1 MTREFSSLSSPLAFL
16 DSKFA
21 TKEDASLI
29 SQVEI
34 WSINSRVFDTFGVD
48 PEMKV
53 ENRLIPQLR
62 RLNIALETWRAD
74 WSDRFNG
81 DEAIAGHS
89 QTAVDLKFYF
99 SKLYLCSHVF
109 RGPKP
114 KNESRQ
120 VSSDMAEFAN
130 SAIDSAAHIVRTI
143 ATDNGIQSSLANLTT
158 YFHTMLAFAAVFL
171 LKMIRQA
178 PMNIKTD
185 KEEIFRLIEQLTTVL
200 VSMTAEVHSHHLLY
214 SLASSIPKLLQTTQ
228 QSQAIPGVTAGET
241 VLTNDDTSLM
251 PSLDLLGNYDFL
263 WPQNADLDLDF
274 FEPSNMPI

>member
-21 TKEDASLI
+21 MKEDASLI

-34 WSINSRVFDTFGVD
+34 WSINSRIFDTFGVD
-48 PEMKV
+48 PELKV
-53 ENRLIPQLR
+53 ENRLLPQFR

-74 WSDRFNG
+74 WSDRFDV
-81 DEAIAGHS
+81 DETISGHF
-89 QTAVDLKFYF
+89 QTAVDLQFYF

-114 KNESRQ
+114 QNEARQ
-120 VSSDMAEFAN
+120 ISPDMEEFAN
-130 SAIDSAAHIVRTI
+130 SAIDSAAHIVCAI
-143 ATDNGIQSSLANLTT
+143 AIDQGIQSSLANLTT

-171 LKMIRQA
+171 LKMVRQG
-178 PMNIKTD
+178 PLNIKTD
-185 KEEIFRLIEQLTTVL
+185 KEEIFGLIDQLLTVL
-200 VSMTAEVHSHHLLY
+200 VSITAEVHSHHLLY
-214 SLASSIPKLLQTTQ
+214 SLASSIQRLMQTTQ
-228 QSQAIPGVTAGET
+228 HSQATPGVTAGET
-241 VLTNDDTSLM
+241 VLMNNDTSPM

-263 WPQNADLDLDF
+263 WPQNADFDLDF

>member
-1 MTREFSSLSSPLAFL
+1 MTREFSSLSSPLTFL

-21 TKEDASLI
+21 TTEDANLI

-34 WSINSRVFDTFGVD
+34 WSINSRIFDTFGVD

-53 ENRLIPQLR
+53 ENRLLPQLR

-74 WSDRFNG
+74 WSERFNG

-89 QTAVDLKFYF
+89 QTAVDLQFYI

-120 VSSDMAEFAN
+120 ISSDMEEFAN
-130 SAIDSAAHIVRTI
+130 SAMDSAAHIVRAI
-143 ATDNGIQSSLANLTT
+143 ATDYGIQSSLANSTT

-171 LKMIRQA
+171 LKMTRQG

-185 KEEIFRLIEQLTTVL
+185 KEEIFRLIEQLITVL
-200 VSMTAEVHSHHLLY
+200 VSMTAEVHSDHLLY
-214 SLASSIPKLLQTTQ
+214 SLASSISKLLQTTQ
-228 QSQAIPGVTAGET
+228 QSQSTPGVTTGET
-241 VLTNDDTSLM
+241 VLMDDDTSPM

-263 WPQNADLDLDF
+263 WPQNANLDLDY
-274 FEPSNMPI
+274 FEPSNMLS